1 MKGEIFD
8 GKKYFSALDL
18 NSDVIKQ
25 TWEILDNGLTI
36 ELIWEALHLIE
47 VYFVLRI
54 MSHIMLLAKF
64 SLFGV
69 KTNSFDPNKQKLTQ
83 EGFIQDMKIIKGF
96 FEAGKFRPRQIFDM
110 YYISDTINKR
120 GQKIMNLKKDIGLY
134 GDFFM
139 GLDYVPT
146 RPPVPYVTETLTSS
160 YCC

>member
-1 MKGEIFD
+1 MKKEIFD
-8 GKKYFSALDL
+8 GKKHFSARDLD
-18 NSDVIKQ
+18 NDVIKQ
-25 TWEILDNGLTI
+25 AWEILDNGLTI

-47 VYFVLRI
+47 VYFALKI

-69 KTNSFDPNKQKLTQ
+69 KTNSFDPNKQRLTQ
-83 EGFIQDMKIIKGF
+83 EGFIQDMKIKGF
-96 FEAGKFRPRQIFDM
+96 FEAGKSQPRQIFDI

-120 GQKIMNLKKDIGLY
+120 GQKIMNLKKDAGLY

-146 RPPVPYVTETLTSS
+146 RPLVPYVTETLTSS

>member
-8 GKKYFSALDL
+8 GKKYFSARYLD
-18 NSDVIKQ
+18 SDVIKQ
-25 TWEILDNGLTI
+25 AWEILDNGLTI

-54 MSHIMLLAKF
+54 MSHILLLAKF

-69 KTNSFDPNKQKLTQ
+69 KTNSFDLNKQGLTQ
-83 EGFIQDMKIIKGF
+83 EGFIQDMKTVNGF
-96 FEAGKFRPRQIFDM
+96 FEAGKFRPRQIFDI

-120 GQKIMNLKKDIGLY
+120 GQKIMNFEKDAGLY

-139 GLDYVPT
+139 GPDCVSI
-146 RPPVPYVTETLTSS
+146 RPLVPYVTETLTSS